1 MHRTRS
7 GLKLIRRAALF
18 GLVLAVGCGE
28 SEQIVSYTVPKEPPR
43 PKIAIETSASTDLP
57 APSGATSEPG
67 DFADPATGPDRML
80 GGIVTRPDQTWFF
93 KLTGAE
99 APVTAAR
106 EPFVNFLKTV
116 EFTGAE
122 GNPTW
127 KLPDGW
133 TEGPPRQMRF
143 ATLMFESEGAQ
154 LELAISSLP
163 SRGADP
169 DEFLLANLNRWRG
182 QMSLPNSTL
191 ETIRQTAGELETID
205 LPGGNQA
212 TISNLRGKLKAG
224 GMGAAP
230 FAR

>member
-1 MHRTRS
+1 MHRTRA
-7 GLKLIRRAALF
+7 GLTLLRRASL
-18 GLVLAVGCGE
+18 LVVALAVGCNE

-43 PKIAIETSASTDLP
+43 PKIAIETSASPDLP
-57 APSGATSEPG
+57 PAAAATAEPG
-67 DFADPATGPDRML
+67 DFADPTTGPDRML
-80 GGIVTRPDQTWFF
+80 GGIVTRPEQTWFF

-99 APVTAAR
+99 APVTAAH

-116 EFTGAE
+116 EFAGSQDA
-122 GNPTW
+122 PTW
-127 KLPDGW
+127 KLPEGW

-143 ATLMFESEGAQ
+143 ATLMFESADAN

-163 SRGADP
+163 TRGDDP
-169 DEFLLANLNRWRG
+169 AEFLLANLNRWRG
-182 QMSLPNSTL
+182 QMSLRNSTL

-205 LPGGNQA
+205 LPNNNNA
-212 TISNLRGKLKAG
+212 TISNLRGKLKAA